1 MATKKVRKPIE
12 GQYQQGDVIFQRV
25 EAIPEGA
32 EIVKGATFAEGEGHH
47 IHRAAVAAN
56 VELYV
61 KDGVR
66 FARVKQDTDIEHVTP
81 DGRHGEHHS
90 ITLPAGD
97 YRFGQ
102 VVEYDYLNEMAREV
116 VD

>member
-1 MATKKVRKPIE
+1 MARKKTLGPIE
-12 GQYQQGDVIFQRV
+12 GQYQQGDVVLERV
-25 EAIPEGA
+25 NGIPADA
-32 EIVKGATFAEGEGHH
+32 ERKKGVVLAEGEGHH
-47 IHRAAVAAN
+47 LHRFAVASN

-66 FARVKQDTDIEHVTP
+66 FARVKQDTAIEHVTP
-81 DGRHGEHHS
+81 DGGRGEHNP

-97 YRFGQ
+97 YKFGQ
-102 VVEYDYLNEMAREV
+102 VQEWDYLAEMAREV